1 MKITNG
7 KGCQI
12 IADPVGAQ
20 NALKNI
26 ACCSVD
32 ARWVLFGFLGG
43 SKLQNFDLGPLLA
56 KRIQLLTTTLKTRSD
71 DYKANLIEKLSDY
84 YFKSGKSFKQIT
96 DRVFKMSEVQEAH
109 AYIESNQSV
118 GKILL

>member
-1 MKITNG
+1 MGADYTINYKSTPDFDAVVMKITNG

-56 KRIQLLTTTLKTRSD
+56 KRI
-71 DYKANLIEKLSDY
+71 
-84 YFKSGKSFKQIT
+84 
-96 DRVFKMSEVQEAH
+96 
-109 AYIESNQSV
+109 
-118 GKILL
+118 